1 MLTSCCCGG
10 TTCQFFSDDFAVDDL
25 ATAYT
30 VSTGSWAI
38 SGGTLHT
45 TSSSALLT
53 GNTVNPT
60 DYNTKITAD
69 VTIGTSGD
77 KARFYLD
84 GTNWFAEVKAGTGA
98 YIKLFDGSTQ
108 MAQVDI
114 TRATGTFT
122 VCTSIMTV
130 AGVETMRCNIGS
142 DTAISQGTFSNT
154 GWGLGTGTGIT
165 GTVSFDNLSVSITD
179 NSTCTP
185 CSAGTIEPGVS
196 VCSTHGTGIALKVS
210 PSGIT
215 TGPTTTCDDVGAT
228 CAHANTQT
236 FTFSP
241 SFFSAAAPTT
251 FSTGDLCPGGEDS
264 AYNGRGYCSQSA
276 TGNIGIACPGFT
288 FTLLFFEQT
297 TVGEIDVL
305 LYVLLEDGIPI
316 GESAVY
322 AKKFYFS
329 NVHDAA
335 EYLLNVGYTFTSSD
349 QLCLTAIGTAA
360 LVRCKIDT
368 ASFSIHG

>member
-1 MLTSCCCGG
+1 MLASCCCVG

-142 DTAISQGTFSNT
+142 DTAISQGTFSST

-179 NSTCTP
+179 NATCTP
-185 CSAGTIEPGVS
+185 CDVGTIPTAATDCVQ
-196 VCSTHGTGIALKVS
+196 HGTGIVIKVS
-210 PSGIT
+210 PSGIA
-215 TGPTTTCDDVGAT
+215 TGPTTLCDTIGAT
-228 CAHANTQT
+228 CAAFNSATYT
-236 FTFSP
+236 FTTFFISTAP
-241 SFFSAAAPTT
+241 ST
-251 FSTGDLCPGGEDS
+251 FTTGDACPGGEDS
-264 AYNGRGYCSQSA
+264 AFNGLKFCAQSA
-276 TGNIGIACPGFT
+276 TGSAAACPSFT
-288 FTLLFFEQT
+288 FTLYFFEQT
-297 TVGEIDVL
+297 VAGEIDVA
-305 LYVLLEDGIPI
+305 LYVLFETAVPNGQ
-316 GESAVY
+316 SAFY
-322 AKKFYFS
+322 TKKLYFS

-335 EYLLNVGYTFTSSD
+335 EYLINVGTTFTSGD
-349 QLCLTAIGTAA
+349 RLCLNTIGTAG
-360 LVRCKIDT
+360 LIRCTLDS
-368 ASFSIHG
+368 ASFSVHG